1 LAEEYPASRGGVLRT
16 ASLQVAAIAVAVFG
30 VPPGALPGQ
39 SSTDCAEAYKSYL
52 ERLETAHI
60 SPERRAALGRWARR
74 VYNACDTGDLEN
86 PTTLFERL
94 ERQGY

>member
-1 LAEEYPASRGGVLRT
+1 
-16 ASLQVAAIAVAVFG
+16 LQAAAIAVAAFG
-30 VPPGALPGQ
+30 VGTLPRQ
-39 SSTDCAEAYKSYL
+39 SSSDCAEAYNSYL
-52 ERLETAHI
+52 ERLESKQI
-60 SPERRAALGRWARR
+60 SPERRAALRRWARR